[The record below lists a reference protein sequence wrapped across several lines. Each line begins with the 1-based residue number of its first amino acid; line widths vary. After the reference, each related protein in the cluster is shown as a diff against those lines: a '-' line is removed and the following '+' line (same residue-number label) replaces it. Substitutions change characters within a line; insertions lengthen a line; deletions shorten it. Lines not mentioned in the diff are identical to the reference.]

1 MSLKMFVASHYLFL
15 VAAYY
20 NEGWSFRD
28 TKLGTLNTVL
38 M

>member
-1 MSLKMFVASHYLFL
+1 MFVASHYLFL

-20 NEGWSFRD
+20 NERLSFRD

-38 M
+38 L